1 MNKHRLIRFM
11 ALLSACVVL
20 PGITLAQA
28 PARGSMAELEV
39 K

>member
-1 MNKHRLIRFM
+1 M